1 MDGAGAGSVAGY
13 PDPVDTAELTRALI
27 ERALS
32 SGLAACGVC
41 RAEPY
46 EATEQTIADRSALG
60 YFADMGFTM
69 RRPDISCHPEA
80 ALRNARSVV
89 VAAHSYARPQPDKP
103 DDHPRGRMPRY
114 ARRDEYAV
122 LRARLRELGEWLRT
136 ERPGSRFVVHVDSNG
151 HVDREAAARA
161 GIAVYGKNTLAI
173 TRRHGSWVV
182 LGVLI
187 SDQEL
192 EPTHGSPQQPAWD
205 ACGECR
211 ACIDACPTGAIV
223 DAGVLDAR
231 ACLSYLSQSRLERLP
246 FAEAFEDRVY
256 GCDICQ
262 DVCPWNRGAERRA
275 AGLPADEV
283 DEAFPSLAGWLEA
296 TPDELADRY
305 RRLYIPGNDGRHLQ
319 RNARVAL
326 ANLEVSSGSVSAPS

>member
-1 MDGAGAGSVAGY
+1 MDAG
-13 PDPVDTAELTRALI
+13 ELTQALVDRAL
-27 ERALS
+27 A

-46 EATEQTIADRSALG
+46 AGTERAIAERAELG
-60 YFADMGFTM
+60 YFADMRFTM
-69 RRPDISCHPEA
+69 RRPDISCHPER

-89 VAAHSYARPQPDKP
+89 VAAQSYARPEPAKP
-103 DDHPRGRMPRY
+103 GDEPRGRLPRY

-122 LRARLRELGEWLRT
+122 LRDRLRGLGEWLRDQV
-136 ERPGSRFVVHVDSNG
+136 PGSRFVVHVDSNG

-187 SDQEL
+187 SDVDL
-192 EPTHGSPQQPAWD
+192 APTHERPERPAWD

-211 ACIDACPTGAIV
+211 ACIDACPTDAIV

-231 ACLSYLSQSRLERLP
+231 ACLSYLSQSRLEQLP
-246 FAEAFEDRVY
+246 HAEAFGDRVY

-275 AGLPADEV
+275 EELQPDAA
-283 DEAFPSLAGWLEA
+283 DEAFPRLAEWLEA
-296 TPDELADRY
+296 DPADLAERY
-305 RRLYIPGNDGRHLQ
+305 RRLYVPENDGRHLQ

-326 ANLEVSSGSVSAPS
+326 RNVSGAPAPR

>member
-1 MDGAGAGSVAGY
+1 MRPFDGRRRISVAGY
-13 PDPVDTAELTRALI
+13 PDCVNAAELTEALV
-27 ERALS
+27 EQALAA
-32 SGLAACGVC
+32 GLAACGVC

-46 EATEQTIADRSALG
+46 AATEQAIAERAALG

-69 RRPDISCHPEA
+69 RRPDISCHPES

-89 VAAHSYARPQPDKP
+89 VAAHSYARPEPAKP
-103 DDHPRGRMPRY
+103 ADQPRGRLPRY
-114 ARRDEYAV
+114 TRRDEYAV
-122 LRARLRELGEWLRT
+122 LRARLRELGEWLRSAV
-136 ERPGSRFVVHVDSNG
+136 PGSRFVVHVDSNG

-173 TRRHGSWVV
+173 TRHHGSWVV

-187 SDQEL
+187 SDVEL
-192 EPTHGSPQQPAWD
+192 QPTNATPDQPAWD

-211 ACIDACPTGAIV
+211 ACIDACPTDAIV
-223 DAGVLDAR
+223 AGGVLDAR
-231 ACLSYLSQSRLERLP
+231 ACLSYLSQSRLDELP
-246 FAEAFEDRVY
+246 HAEAFGDRVY

-275 AGLPADEV
+275 AGLEPDAADA
-283 DEAFPSLAGWLEA
+283 AFPPLAEWLSA
-296 TPDELADRY
+296 DPDQLAERY
-305 RRLYIPGNDGRHLQ
+305 RRLYIPDNDGRHLQ

-326 ANLEVSSGSVSAPS
+326 DNLSSASAQR

>member
-1 MDGAGAGSVAGY
+1 MNA
-13 PDPVDTAELTRALI
+13 AELTEALV
-27 ERALS
+27 ERALAA
-32 SGLAACGVC
+32 GLAACGVC

-46 EATEQTIADRSALG
+46 TATERAIAERAEQG

-89 VAAHSYARPQPDKP
+89 VAAHSYARPEPAKP
-103 DDHPRGRMPRY
+103 ADQPRGRLPRY
-114 ARRDEYAV
+114 TRRDEYAL
-122 LRARLRELGEWLRT
+122 LRARLRELGEWLRSAV
-136 ERPGSRFVVHVDSNG
+136 PGSRFVVHVDSNG

-173 TRRHGSWVV
+173 TRHHGSWVV

-187 SDQEL
+187 TDVEL
-192 EPTHGSPQQPAWD
+192 EPTNATPERPAWD

-211 ACIDACPTGAIV
+211 ACIDACPTDAIV
-223 DAGVLDAR
+223 AGGVLDAR
-231 ACLSYLSQSRLERLP
+231 ACLSYLSQSRLEELP
-246 FAEAFEDRVY
+246 HAEAFGDRVY

-275 AGLPADEV
+275 AGLEPDAAD
-283 DEAFPSLAGWLEA
+283 DAFPPLAEWLSA
-296 TPDELADRY
+296 DPDQLAERY
-305 RRLYIPGNDGRHLQ
+305 RRLYIPDNDGRHLQ
-319 RNARVAL
+319 RNARTAL
-326 ANLEVSSGSVSAPS
+326 ANLSARSEPR